1 MGGDG
6 YDDDVVFPG
15 EVGET
20 SGLVGGGEVDQH
32 CGPGV
37 YYIAVAL
44 SDSGCRVVCPVGLED
59 DAIDVVLLGPLGG
72 EFDGGRVRGRV
83 DEEEVGGS
91 GLHGIEHF
99 EDRVAVRAFSE
110 GREGDRGSRRR
121 QGLILRVRPC
131 GVAFEEVCQE
141 FSAAAWK
148 VFLFEQRAG
157 GGEDF
162 VEVLK
167 FEDFDVLV

>member
-1 MGGDG
+1 MSVVRGDG

-15 EVGET
+15 QVGET

-37 YYIAVAL
+37 YYIAITL
-44 SDSGCRVVCPVGLED
+44 SDSGSGVVCPVGLED

-72 EFDGGRVRGRV
+72 EFDGGRVGLSV
-83 DEEEVGGS
+83 DQEDVGGS

-121 QGLILRVRPC
+121 EGLILRMCPC
-131 GVAFEEVCQE
+131 GVLVEEVCQK
-141 FSAAAWK
+141 FSAALRK
-148 VFLFEQRAG
+148 VSLFE
-157 GGEDF
+157 
-162 VEVLK
+162 
-167 FEDFDVLV
+167 